1 MAVAPYPLEL
11 RPATATSAVNL
22 QKQPETEVS
31 HCEDSATFNLLL
43 TRILH
48 CRNLRPL
55 GKDMAANK
63 TISVIVPES
72 PFTPKK
78 LADAKHC
85 LAALSVDDLMKW
97 WPGQPHHP
105 DLHAQKVKSIQRSLD
120 WKRVAK
126 IAAYLLQEEI
136 VDAPQRLQEF
146 FSPIYEPKA
155 HEPGRVW
162 PPRVPGKV
170 NFDRS
175 EYPLFSNVLIH
186 VNGAKISPTKPVEG
200 AGKGKAANLLF
211 DENDSALNFNVI
223 DGQHRINGAYFALCL
238 KREMDKNQNL
248 VWEIPAEVFWISIP
262 SETHRSTS
270 PNIYRREF
278 QSEKGRS
285 FARRRSVSDG
295 AGRSRLYG

>member
-1 MAVAPYPLEL
+1 MA
-11 RPATATSAVNL
+11 
-22 QKQPETEVS
+22 
-31 HCEDSATFNLLL
+31 D
-43 TRILH
+43 
-48 CRNLRPL
+48 
-55 GKDMAANK
+55 NK

-72 PFTPKK
+72 PFTPKA

-105 DLHAQKVKSIQRSLD
+105 DLHAEKVKAIQRSLD

-136 VDAPQRLQEF
+136 VDAPQRLEKF
-146 FSPIYEPKA
+146 FSDIYEPKA

-186 VNGAKISPTKPVEG
+186 VNGAKIGP
-200 AGKGKAANLLF
+200 ARCRRNL
-211 DENDSALNFNVI
+211 
-223 DGQHRINGAYFALCL
+223 R
-238 KREMDKNQNL
+238 
-248 VWEIPAEVFWISIP
+248 
-262 SETHRSTS
+262 
-270 PNIYRREF
+270 YRLR
-278 QSEKGRS
+278 
-285 FARRRSVSDG
+285 
-295 AGRSRLYG
+295 

>member
-1 MAVAPYPLEL
+1 
-11 RPATATSAVNL
+11 
-22 QKQPETEVS
+22 
-31 HCEDSATFNLLL
+31 
-43 TRILH
+43 
-48 CRNLRPL
+48 
-55 GKDMAANK
+55 MAANK

-85 LAALSVDDLMKW
+85 LAALGVDDLMKW

-146 FSPIYEPKA
+146 FSHIYEPKA

-186 VNGAKISPTKPVEG
+186 VNGAWS
-200 AGKGKAANLLF
+200 
-211 DENDSALNFNVI
+211 
-223 DGQHRINGAYFALCL
+223 GQPG
-238 KREMDKNQNL
+238 
-248 VWEIPAEVFWISIP
+248 
-262 SETHRSTS
+262 
-270 PNIYRREF
+270 
-278 QSEKGRS
+278 
-285 FARRRSVSDG
+285 
-295 AGRSRLYG
+295 